1 MARAYRWLGGIG
13 YILEF
18 IPYAGFISSIFVAVA
33 QILASKDTRERVFTI
48 LGVLMLTTCVLA
60 IALTICRS

>member
-1 MARAYRWLGGIG
+1 MCRILVWAFLARAYRWLGGIG

-33 QILASKDTRERVFTI
+33 
-48 LGVLMLTTCVLA
+48 
-60 IALTICRS
+60 